1 MTHGPPDILNGGAGA
16 GMMASSPSAEALA
29 AMHGRIARLRDRA
42 VALQGEIRAADYRG
56 RQDRL
61 QTLMPGGHGH
71 HHRCRAADIM
81 QLIAGSPD
89 PAAVTRTME
98 RAMIERANSSKDSLD
113 DAYAVVGAKVTSGN
127 KRLAKAAHR
136 RRSSAAH
143 KSHSDDGT
151 DSTHKRSNGSG
162 TGDDEDDT
170 SDDEEEEN
178 VQQAVARIQA
188 ITRSREARD
197 QYLRLRMVTQ
207 SMQERR
213 AAIARGEA
221 VKEEEDEDGLDDVDV
236 EKEEDEDE

>member
-1 MTHGPPDILNGGAGA
+1 
-16 GMMASSPSAEALA
+16 
-29 AMHGRIARLRDRA
+29 
-42 VALQGEIRAADYRG
+42 
-56 RQDRL
+56 
-61 QTLMPGGHGH
+61 
-71 HHRCRAADIM
+71 M

-113 DAYAVVGAKVTSGN
+113 DAYAGGGAKVTSGN

-162 TGDDEDDT
+162 TGDEEDDT

-207 SMQERR
+207 SMQDRR

-236 EKEEDEDE
+236 EKDEEEDE